1 VSQSAARGGE
11 GAVDLENDGHG
22 GPALNLEE
30 LGGRKISERGPG
42 LTQDEKNQCVEKHNE
57 LRKGEGASNMETL
70 VRHTTAPAAQRS
82 AV

>member
-1 VSQSAARGGE
+1 MSQSAARGGE

-30 LGGRKISERGPG
+30 LGRKISERGPG
-42 LTQDEKNQCVEKHNE
+42 LTQDEKNQCVQKHNE
-57 LRKGEGASNMETL
+57 LRKGEGASNMESL
-70 VRHTTAPAAQRS
+70 VRHTTAPAQRS